1 MILPMRFASFVF
13 TFMLFVIW
21 GIANGNITIHALH
34 CLAAC
39 TCLLKLTACFD
50 FLLSRPTLPV
60 WVRWITLNVVLLYSF
75 TSKTKLKRVDQ
86 NIKLAFKSCILIYR
100 ILYPR
105 RLLIK
110 VLYGEAPPWGPTPYV
125 PLSYTFH
132 WKMVLKKKHQEL
144 QAYHYLRVAA
154 PSPWQRKNGEGSS
167 LSLFFPCRGEGVA
180 THRLSSHI
188 PQLVNPLH
196 FHKPEAWKRY
206 PLLAGAPS

>member
-21 GIANGNITIHALH
+21 GIANGNTTIHALH

-125 PLSYTFH
+125 PLSHTFH
-132 WKMVLKKKHQEL
+132 WKMVLKKTP
-144 QAYHYLRVAA
+144 RIT
-154 PSPWQRKNGEGSS
+154 G
-167 LSLFFPCRGEGVA
+167 LSLPTCSCTLPLTKEKWRRELPLSVFPLSRGGCGY
-180 THRLSSHI
+180 T
-188 PQLVNPLH
+188 
-196 FHKPEAWKRY
+196 
-206 PLLAGAPS
+206 

>member
-21 GIANGNITIHALH
+21 GIAKGNTTIHALH

-39 TCLLKLTACFD
+39 TCLLKLTACFH

-75 TSKTKLKRVDQ
+75 TSKTKLKRVDE

-125 PLSYTFH
+125 PHLYTFH
-132 WKMVLKKKHQEL
+132 WKMVLKKNT
-144 QAYHYLRVAA
+144 
-154 PSPWQRKNGEGSS
+154 KNY
-167 LSLFFPCRGEGVA
+167 
-180 THRLSSHI
+180 RLI
-188 PQLVNPLH
+188 TTYV
-196 FHKPEAWKRY
+196 
-206 PLLAGAPS
+206 